1 MLVLTRKCQ
10 QSIVIGDGIIVT
22 VLEIRGDQIRVG
34 ISAPRDVPV
43 FREEISVAR
52 SSQTPP
58 AA

>member
-10 QSIVIGDGIIVT
+10 QRILIGDDIVVT

-43 FREEISVAR
+43 FREEIWVAR
-52 SSQTPP
+52 TSQTPS

>member
-10 QSIVIGDGIIVT
+10 QRILIGDDIVVT

-34 ISAPRDVPV
+34 ITAPRDVPV
-43 FREEISVAR
+43 FREEIWVAR
-52 SSQTPP
+52 SAKTPS